1 MVSGSWWNYYRDEV
15 NYDAHEKNA
24 ASNYRI
30 NQNTKISKPFEYKTK
45 LTGSVPVGNS
55 MLEAETAVPLKYVSN
70 FWRSDLPLIK
80 CERDLELRWSKNCVI
95 SEISRTAAVAGD
107 NIVEETIT
115 TSAIF
120 QITLNFMSLKLIR
133 VSTEPRKP
141 G

>member
-1 MVSGSWWNYYRDEV
+1 M
-15 NYDAHEKNA
+15 
-24 ASNYRI
+24 
-30 NQNTKISKPFEYKTK
+30 
-45 LTGSVPVGNS
+45 PVGNS
-55 MLEAETAVPLKYVSN
+55 MLEAETVVPLKYVSN
-70 FWRSDLPLIK
+70 FRRSDLPLIK

>member
-30 NQNTKISKPFEYKTK
+30 NQNTKISNPFEYKTK

-55 MLEAETAVPLKYVSN
+55 MLEAETVVPLKYVSN

-107 NIVEETIT
+107 NLVEETIT

-120 QITLNFMSLKLIR
+120 QITLNFMCLKLIR